1 VISVQYGENK
11 MMTESVMMNK
21 NRFNKLVED
30 TVKSFKMSYLDAVL
44 YICDENNI
52 EVEDSKKYISNVIKE
67 KIEAEAMRLNFLPRG
82 NELPFE

>member
-1 VISVQYGENK
+1 MISVQYGENQ

-21 NRFNKLVED
+21 NRFSKLVEG
-30 TVKSFKMSYLDAVL
+30 TVKSFRMSYMDAVV
-44 YICDENNI
+44 YICEKNNI
-52 EVEDSKKYISNVIKE
+52 EIEDSKKYISNVVKE